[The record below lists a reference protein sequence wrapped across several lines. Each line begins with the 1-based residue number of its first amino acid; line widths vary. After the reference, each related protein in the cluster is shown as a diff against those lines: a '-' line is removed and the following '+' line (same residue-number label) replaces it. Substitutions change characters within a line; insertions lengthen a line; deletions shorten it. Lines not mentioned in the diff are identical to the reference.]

1 MSTESVQAVRLPAT
15 LRPFLALAGL
25 LAALSLVACGGGD
38 EGDSREQDRVAIEA
52 LIERINTAVAK
63 SDAASWCEAFSPESV
78 TETFGSPARCRRE
91 TAAVIEGSD
100 RGRRLR
106 LEAVAYEGEDRA
118 RVRFSGAAGEANL
131 TRIDGEWYLDL
142 LQEVDAR
149 PVPDPDGGDAG

>member
-1 MSTESVQAVRLPAT
+1 MSTESVQAPLLPAR
-15 LRPFLALAGL
+15 LRPSLALAGL

-38 EGDSREQDRVAIEA
+38 EGDSREQDRVAIE
-52 LIERINTAVAK
+52 RINTAVAE
-63 SDAASWCEAFSPESV
+63 SDAAAWCEAFSPESV

-118 RVRFSGAAGEANL
+118 RIRFSGAAGEANL